1 MSGMAELSNN
11 QTGKSEAPQ
20 GDGVPEKAETS
31 WFQSAYYYGASI
43 AGRVQEGFRGLFS
56 NAYDRSLDMADML
69 SATSSQLLEG
79 SAWLYKGSGLIGN
92 SSAAFAAESFEKL
105 LNGAIDLTRAVGN
118 GAEYGLDQLAGDPN
132 KEHSLS
138 IKGLR
143 MAAGLL
149 PIIGNT
155 QGYAQA
161 RLKYR
166 SAEKIEDLDLREK
179 TLHEARR
186 DCLIVSTALSLE
198 IATLGVSG
206 KLDLLFKAG
215 STMFSM
221 LNFTKVAREETAKS
235 SWLPQ
240 INIDLLTVQ
249 ADRALGFGPIR
260 DAMDILLRA
269 DTKSLLGGSSD
280 NQ

>member
-1 MSGMAELSNN
+1 MAELSKNEAGNVENN
-11 QTGKSEAPQ
+11 KNDSAS
-20 GDGVPEKAETS
+20 EKARTS
-31 WFQSAYYYGASI
+31 WLKSAYCYGASI
-43 AGRVQEGFRGLFS
+43 VGKMQEGVSGVFC
-56 NAYDRSLDMADML
+56 NAYDRSIDVADML
-69 SATSSQLLEG
+69 VATSSQLLEG
-79 SAWLYKGSGLIGN
+79 SAWLYKGSSLIGN
-92 SSAAFAAESFEKL
+92 SSAALAAESFEKL

-166 SAEKIEDLDLREK
+166 SAEKIEDRELREK
-179 TLHEARR
+179 TLHQARR

-235 SWLPQ
+235 TWLPQ
-240 INIDLLTVQ
+240 INIDLLTAQ

-260 DAMDILLRA
+260 DAMDILLQT